1 MGVHALFGSF
11 GVSPKQSLDD
21 RCVLRAVAG
30 SPVGGEGAPLH
41 AKPLILI
48 ADKPQDRVQ
57 ACQQLIAGGDE
68 NQVVKRRVALLE
80 WLELEGVHGGL
91 MGGHDRLEIGK
102 IRVGGRE
109 CGRLWLDDL
118 SHRDRVRRTDS
129 KEPVHDPRE
138 VDFSV
143 PPEKRAAPHLA
154 SERATRAD
162 ALDRGA
168 DRIARDAI
176 FIREMTLHSPDS
188 IRFRSEISTS
198 ADTRFGIASP
208 LWTIFG
214 PLSTW
219 LPDMSR

>member
-1 MGVHALFGSF
+1 
-11 GVSPKQSLDD
+11 
-21 RCVLRAVAG
+21 
-30 SPVGGEGAPLH
+30 
-41 AKPLILI
+41 
-48 ADKPQDRVQ
+48 
-57 ACQQLIAGGDE
+57 
-68 NQVVKRRVALLE
+68 
-80 WLELEGVHGGL
+80 

-102 IRVGGRE
+102 IRVGGSE

-176 FIREMTLHSPDS
+176 FIREMTLVRKTKALAPLARLDPLPQRHLDVCRHAFRH
-188 IRFRSEISTS
+188 RFAFVDHFWAT
-198 ADTRFGIASP
+198 
-208 LWTIFG
+208 
-214 PLSTW
+214 
-219 LPDMSR
+219 